1 MIPQRQHEN
10 GVREQ
15 NVATLFG
22 KSAML
27 APSFMAS
34 VDQQVAQPSRFNA
47 FGAGAPSN
55 VGWSVADFS
64 QFGEAS
70 TPIAQVANFS
80 DFGGSYTQVIQ
91 PANFSDFGEAS
102 TAIARPHFWQMEQV
116 YPFDQPCNLQS
127 NRTLI

>member
-70 TPIAQVANFS
+70 TPIAQ
-80 DFGGSYTQVIQ
+80 